1 MNQQDYNKFL
11 QDIDQTIDD
20 IKNDQDKDS
29 KINEFREMVDNINNK
44 ASTDYIDFINQ
55 NPEAYNSRIEKLK
68 EALSFNQPLADSL
81 QTISASQSPA
91 SAPTIPAEERATYN
105 DVFLPNIEEFA
116 KWIEDK
122 DEQGKAD
129 ARSTIEQGI
138 QRLNDEAKKYAPIIA
153 EDPSKYDAAV
163 YKLLAALGYDSTL
176 ANSVLTSETLAAAT
190 TQPSTAGTDSAAP
203 AQPTTTSEPDQETL
217 NAAFAK
223 YMGSSFNP
231 NSSMDKGK
239 METVKNALKKYQEE
253 TGEKFDINDSDALN
267 KMRPI
272 MNAAYQSEEYKKVAG
287 VGTRTG
293 AQPSAGPTTAPRQQ
307 TAAQRRATAPAS
319 PKGGPTYYVRTGFNR
334 YVPAVEA
341 DIASGQ
347 QLFMQNP
354 NRAARMVYPYVKV
367 DSRPV
372 RRATP
377 AR

>member
-1 MNQQDYNKFL
+1 MAIDLNKVTPLDVEEPVSGTSLDVTTQATDDFGPIQMDYNKPTSSDLIGPAGPAKMTLTDLEPSFE
-11 QDIDQTIDD
+11 T
-20 IKNDQDKDS
+20 N
-29 KINEFREMVDNINNK
+29 
-44 ASTDYIDFINQ
+44 AS
-55 NPEAYNSRIEKLK
+55 
-68 EALSFNQPLADSL
+68 
-81 QTISASQSPA
+81 
-91 SAPTIPAEERATYN
+91 
-105 DVFLPNIEEFA
+105 
-116 KWIEDK
+116 
-122 DEQGKAD
+122 
-129 ARSTIEQGI
+129 
-138 QRLNDEAKKYAPIIA
+138 
-153 EDPSKYDAAV
+153 
-163 YKLLAALGYDSTL
+163 DSTANAAPAG
-176 ANSVLTSETLAAAT
+176 ANSATATPAAAAT
-190 TQPSTAGTDSAAP
+190 TPESN
-203 AQPTTTSEPDQETL
+203 QETL

-239 METVKNALKKYQEE
+239 METVKNALKKFQTE
-253 TGEKFDINDSDALN
+253 TGKQFDINDSEDLQ

-287 VGTRTG
+287 VGTTKTG
-293 AQPSAGPTTAPRQQ
+293 GSQTTAAPRQQ

-341 DIASGQ
+341 DITSGQ

>member
-1 MNQQDYNKFL
+1 MAIDINKVTPL
-11 QDIDQTIDD
+11 DVEEPATGT
-20 IKNDQDKDS
+20 
-29 KINEFREMVDNINNK
+29 
-44 ASTDYIDFINQ
+44 STDTTQAADDFGPVQ
-55 NPEAYNSRIEKLK
+55 MGLGGTTA
-68 EALSFNQPLADSL
+68 
-81 QTISASQSPA
+81 ASSQDQSTPVT
-91 SAPTIPAEERATYN
+91 PTDTTQATAHVIPAEERATYN
-105 DVFLPNIEEFA
+105 GVFLPNIEEFA

-138 QRLNDEAKKYAPIIA
+138 QRTNDEAKKYAPIIA

-176 ANSVLTSETLAAAT
+176 ADSVLTSETLAAAT
-190 TQPSTAGTDSAAP
+190 TQPSTAGTDSATP
-203 AQPTTTSEPDQETL
+203 AQPTTISEPDQETL

-223 YMGSSFNP
+223 YMGSSYNP
-231 NSSMDKGK
+231 NSPMDKGK
-239 METVKNALKKYQEE
+239 METVKNALKKFQEE
-253 TGEKFDINDSDALN
+253 TGEQFDINNSEDLN

-287 VGTRTG
+287 VSTRGTG
-293 AQPSAGPTTAPRQQ
+293 SGQSTASSRQQ
-307 TAAQRRATAPAS
+307 TPAQRRATSPAS
-319 PKGGPTYYVRTGFNR
+319 PKGGPTYYIRSGFNR

-341 DIASGQ
+341 DITSGQ

-354 NRAARMVYPYVKV
+354 NRAARMLYPYVKV